1 MKSPLIGLSAL
12 ALAAGTAIVVP
23 ADPASRAEA
32 QRGPAR
38 GALTYVAKAGA
49 GDLYEIESSRLA
61 MERAA
66 RPGVRE
72 FARMLVD
79 DHRRGTERV
88 AAAARADRINPPPP
102 RLEPRHRSMLRQ
114 LERARGPAFDQL
126 YLNQQ
131 IPAHQDALALHR
143 NQARRGAGND
153 LRRVAASIV
162 PVVEGHLTQAR
173 RLQRMR

>member
-1 MKSPLIGLSAL
+1 MKSRFILLSAI
-12 ALAAGTAIVVP
+12 ALAAGTAAVVP
-23 ADPASRAEA
+23 ADPGSRAEA

-38 GALTYVAKAGA
+38 GALTYVMKAGA

-61 MERAA
+61 AERAT

-72 FARMLVD
+72 FARMLVA
-79 DHRRGTERV
+79 DHQRSTERV
-88 AAAARADRINPPPP
+88 VAAARADRLNPPPP

-114 LERARGPAFDQL
+114 LQRVRGPAFDRM

-131 IPAHQDALALHR
+131 IPAHQEALTLHR
-143 NQARRGAGND
+143 NQARRGAGDD

-162 PVVEGHLTQAR
+162 PVVEGHLAQAR